1 MSTDTSSMVS
11 ANSRRSWRYLMG
23 VGVLITVLGVLAVAA
38 PFVTGVT
45 VSILLGA
52 LLVFGALG
60 HVVNAFTVGGLAG
73 TLWQLALAILYAVAG
88 ISLLANP
95 VIGLTTV
102 TLLLIVY
109 FAVEGL
115 IEIAVGVQ
123 RRAEPHWFWYVAS
136 GAVSLVLA
144 GLLWAGFPSTA
155 AWAVG
160 LLTGLHLLSTG
171 LLLVYVGYVGRRG
184 GVASGSEA
192 MGELRSG

>member
-1 MSTDTSSMVS
+1 MVTADS
-11 ANSRRSWRYLMG
+11 QRNWRYLMG
-23 VGVLITVLGVLAVAA
+23 VGVLITVLGVFAVAA

-60 HVVNAFTVGGLAG
+60 HVVNAFTAGGLAG
-73 TLWQLALAILYAVAG
+73 TVWQVALAILYAVAG

-102 TLLLIVY
+102 TLLLIAY
-109 FAVEGL
+109 FAAEGL

-123 RRAEPHWFWYVAS
+123 RRAEPHWVWYVAS

-171 LLLVYVGYVGRRG
+171 LLLVYVGYVGRHG
-184 GVASGSEA
+184 GVASGGEA
-192 MGELRSG
+192 MGEPRSG